1 MFTIP
6 VKMKAGDEFFDF
18 VKKFQKIGE
27 IEEETFLMG
36 VKCFDSDGYLSRIKL
51 FFITDEKEAD
61 AVLFNDKIDNY
72 CILKSY
78 GRFKDNLKD
87 EKEKLREELEK
98 RAVMDKLNVN
108 KLSNDDYW
116 ECMTGESVKLILDEA
131 SEIYASVNEKLQT
144 VDMQNEVFKRTAERL
159 AKEIAQYYVTKVI
172 LDDTYCRAGKLVVIT
187 GTDYFVHFI
196 EAIPAEEKMLKRKGN
211 KKIVTDGRYVFVW
224 AQDGL
229 FWKIDNYNK
238 QNNEKMIEGEKEKF
252 NGFFQSVLKKDGLN
266 LLDKFCSEDDV
277 ELVRVP
283 EWSVDRYDK
292 LEELL
297 QAAGIT
303 EIGRILA
310 TQG

>member
-1 MFTIP
+1 
-6 VKMKAGDEFFDF
+6 MKAGDEFFDF

-87 EKEKLREELEK
+87 EMEKFREELEK

-116 ECMTGESVKLILDEA
+116 ECMTGESVKLTLDEA

-229 FWKIDNYNK
+229 FWKLDNYNK

>member
-87 EKEKLREELEK
+87 EMEKFREELEK

-116 ECMTGESVKLILDEA
+116 ECMTGESVKLTLDEA

>member
-6 VKMKAGDEFFDF
+6 VNMKAGDEFFDF

-87 EKEKLREELEK
+87 EMEKFREELEK

-116 ECMTGESVKLILDEA
+116 ECMTGESVKLTLDEA

-238 QNNEKMIEGEKEKF
+238 QNNEKMIEGEKEEF

>member
-1 MFTIP
+1 
-6 VKMKAGDEFFDF
+6 
-18 VKKFQKIGE
+18 
-27 IEEETFLMG
+27 MG
-36 VKCFDSDGYLSRIKL
+36 ICQELNS

-87 EKEKLREELEK
+87 EMEKFREELEK

-116 ECMTGESVKLILDEA
+116 ECMTGESVKLTLDEA

-187 GTDYFVHFI
+187 GTDYFVHFYRSYSGRR
-196 EAIPAEEKMLKRKGN
+196 EDVKKKRK
-211 KKIVTDGRYVFVW
+211 
-224 AQDGL
+224 
-229 FWKIDNYNK
+229 
-238 QNNEKMIEGEKEKF
+238 
-252 NGFFQSVLKKDGLN
+252 
-266 LLDKFCSEDDV
+266 
-277 ELVRVP
+277 
-283 EWSVDRYDK
+283 
-292 LEELL
+292 
-297 QAAGIT
+297 
-303 EIGRILA
+303 
-310 TQG
+310 

>member
-1 MFTIP
+1 
-6 VKMKAGDEFFDF
+6 MKT
-18 VKKFQKIGE
+18 KFQKIGE

-87 EKEKLREELEK
+87 EMEKFREELEK

-116 ECMTGESVKLILDEA
+116 ECMTGESVKLTLDEA

-238 QNNEKMIEGEKEKF
+238 QNNEKMIEGEKEEF

>member
-87 EKEKLREELEK
+87 EMEKFREELEK

-116 ECMTGESVKLILDEA
+116 ECMTGESVKLTLDEA
-131 SEIYASVNEKLQT
+131 SEIYASVNGKLQT

-238 QNNEKMIEGEKEKF
+238 QNNEKMIEGEKEEF

>member
-87 EKEKLREELEK
+87 EMEKFREELEK

-116 ECMTGESVKLILDEA
+116 ECMTGESVKLTLDEA

-292 LEELL
+292 LEDLL

>member
-78 GRFKDNLKD
+78 GHFKDNLKD

-108 KLSNDDYW
+108 KLSDDDYW
-116 ECMTGESVKLILDEA
+116 ECMTGESVKLTLDEA

-144 VDMQNEVFKRTAERL
+144 VDMQNEVSKRTAERL
-159 AKEIAQYYVTKVI
+159 AKEIAQYYVTKVV

-196 EAIPAEEKMLKRKGN
+196 EAIPAEEEILKRKGN
-211 KKIVTDGRYVFVW
+211 KKIITDGRYVFVW

-266 LLDKFCSEDDV
+266 LLEKFCIENDIK
-277 ELVRVP
+277 LVKVP
-283 EWSVDRYDK
+283 EYSVDRYDK
-292 LEELL
+292 LDKLL
-297 QAAGIT
+297 QVAGIQ
-303 EIGRILA
+303 ISK
-310 TQG
+310 

>member
-36 VKCFDSDGYLSRIKL
+36 VKCFDSDGDLSRIKL

-87 EKEKLREELEK
+87 EMEKFREELEK

-116 ECMTGESVKLILDEA
+116 ECMTGESVKLTLDEA

-238 QNNEKMIEGEKEKF
+238 QNNEKMIEGEKEEF

>member
-87 EKEKLREELEK
+87 EMEKFREELEK

-108 KLSNDDYW
+108 KLSNDEYW
-116 ECMTGESVKLILDEA
+116 ECMTGESVKLTLDEA

>member
-87 EKEKLREELEK
+87 EMEKFREELEK

-116 ECMTGESVKLILDEA
+116 ECMTGESVKLTLDEA

-159 AKEIAQYYVTKVI
+159 AKELAQYYVTKVI

>member
-116 ECMTGESVKLILDEA
+116 ECMTGESVKLTLDEA

>member
-87 EKEKLREELEK
+87 EMEKFREELEK

-116 ECMTGESVKLILDEA
+116 ECMTGESVKLTLDEA

-187 GTDYFVHFI
+187 GTDSFVHFI

-266 LLDKFCSEDDV
+266 LLEKFCSEDDV

>member
-6 VKMKAGDEFFDF
+6 VNMKAGDEFFDF

-87 EKEKLREELEK
+87 EMEKFREELEK

-116 ECMTGESVKLILDEA
+116 ECMTGESVKLTLDEA

>member
-1 MFTIP
+1 M
-6 VKMKAGDEFFDF
+6 
-18 VKKFQKIGE
+18 
-27 IEEETFLMG
+27 
-36 VKCFDSDGYLSRIKL
+36 SRIKL

-87 EKEKLREELEK
+87 EMEKFREELEK

-116 ECMTGESVKLILDEA
+116 ECMTGESVKLTLDEA

>member
-87 EKEKLREELEK
+87 EMEKFREELEK

-116 ECMTGESVKLILDEA
+116 ECMTGESVKLTLDEA

-229 FWKIDNYNK
+229 FWKLDNYNK

>member
-87 EKEKLREELEK
+87 EMEKFREELEK

-116 ECMTGESVKLILDEA
+116 ECMTGESVKLTLDEA

-144 VDMQNEVFKRTAERL
+144 VDMQNDVFKRTAERL

-238 QNNEKMIEGEKEKF
+238 QNNEKMIEGEKEEF

>member
-27 IEEETFLMG
+27 IEEDTFLMG

-78 GRFKDNLKD
+78 GRFKDNLND
-87 EKEKLREELEK
+87 ENEKLREELEK

-116 ECMTGESVKLILDEA
+116 ECMTGESVKLTLDEA

>member
-1 MFTIP
+1 
-6 VKMKAGDEFFDF
+6 
-18 VKKFQKIGE
+18 
-27 IEEETFLMG
+27 MG

-116 ECMTGESVKLILDEA
+116 ECMTGESVKLTLDEA

>member
-87 EKEKLREELEK
+87 EMEKFREELEK

-116 ECMTGESVKLILDEA
+116 ECMTGESVKLTLDEA

-283 EWSVDRYDK
+283 ALSVDTHSNLNK
-292 LEELL
+292 LMK
-297 QAAGIT
+297 AAGI
-303 EIGRILA
+303 R
-310 TQG
+310 

>member
-87 EKEKLREELEK
+87 EMEKFREELEK

-116 ECMTGESVKLILDEA
+116 ECMTGESVKLTLDEA

-238 QNNEKMIEGEKEKF
+238 QNNEKMIEGEKEEF